1 MVNDAAWLLFTRQLA
16 LSMATK
22 RRVNERYLLAEESP
36 SGQRETGRSL
46 PVAVYFV
53 NCSYADVVKRR
64 GVGTRRGR
72 GRRGGEW
79 RRKRRREICCGITD
93 FVRNVCPLLDG
104 VCSGGGNV
112 TLNGIDPCLSSLSTL
127 LLVLHLT

>member
-72 GRRGGEW
+72 GRRGGGMEEEEEEGDMLW
-79 RRKRRREICCGITD
+79 HHRLR
-93 FVRNVCPLLDG
+93 
-104 VCSGGGNV
+104 
-112 TLNGIDPCLSSLSTL
+112 
-127 LLVLHLT
+127 

>member
-16 LSMATK
+16 LSMGTK

-72 GRRGGEW
+72 GRRGGGMEEEEEEGDMLW
-79 RRKRRREICCGITD
+79 HHRLR
-93 FVRNVCPLLDG
+93 
-104 VCSGGGNV
+104 
-112 TLNGIDPCLSSLSTL
+112 
-127 LLVLHLT
+127 